1 MTRHDFCTKI
11 VKLFVTFDETNSNYS
26 FSVFAKILQKDD
38 DKNIYVISKC
48 FIMRIISSSFLYQ
61 NEIKENKVLS

>member
-1 MTRHDFCTKI
+1 MTRHDFGTKI

-26 FSVFAKILQKDD
+26 FSVFAEILQKDD

-61 NEIKENKVLS
+61 NEIKGK